1 MAKLPD
7 KIYIID
13 PYDEDGDLVDNTEDV
28 LWCQDAVGDE
38 NVEYISSQSVADA
51 LPSTWY
57 ADAPIEHRVKLIVE
71 QWQKLHQREKQ
82 VADALA
88 ELRTEM
94 EAVIERPYTDK
105 LPDTQLLSK
114 TSARHWQGRLD
125 STIANLGLE
134 STEHAADCPCAWC
147 RVRRDNAEI
156 GKRS

>member
-57 ADAPIEHRVKLIVE
+57 ADAPN
-71 QWQKLHQREKQ
+71 
-82 VADALA
+82 
-88 ELRTEM
+88 
-94 EAVIERPYTDK
+94 
-105 LPDTQLLSK
+105 
-114 TSARHWQGRLD
+114 WQGRLD